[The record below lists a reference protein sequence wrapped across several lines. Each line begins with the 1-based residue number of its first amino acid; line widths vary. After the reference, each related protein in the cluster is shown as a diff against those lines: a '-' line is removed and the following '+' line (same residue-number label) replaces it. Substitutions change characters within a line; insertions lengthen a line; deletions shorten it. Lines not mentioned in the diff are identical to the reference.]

1 MARFTG
7 AMPES
12 RIRGVDILILVCVG
26 ASEYGFDRLL
36 KYVDELCESG
46 VIEGQ
51 DVVAQVGCAK
61 YKPKYYRFFDLIGR
75 AEFQNYMEKADVIIT
90 HAGTGSVIPPL
101 KIGKKVIVFPRRV
114 QYGEHVDDHQMELAE
129 VFTSAG
135 YTLCAENKEELQKAL
150 IEVQNFTP
158 KVFKSNKGNIDRILI
173 DFIEST

>member
-1 MARFTG
+1 
-7 AMPES
+7 
-12 RIRGVDILILVCVG
+12 LILVCVG

-46 VIEGQ
+46 VIVGQ
-51 DVVAQVGCAK
+51 EVVAQAGSAK
-61 YKPKYYRFFDLIGR
+61 YKPKHYRSFELIGR
-75 AEFQNYMEKADVIIT
+75 VEFQNYVEEADVIIT

-101 KIGKKVIVFPRRV
+101 KLGKKVIVFPRRA
-114 QYGEHVDDHQMELAE
+114 QYGEHIDDHQMELAE

-150 IEVQNFTP
+150 SKAQSFTP